1 MITDE
6 IVYFLCIET
15 VKILEKQQEKLHSI
29 KWTDGESNLDIEY
42 SKLSCE
48 CCEKAW
54 TIVQQKNKEFININI
69 KCKIP
74 DINITFIYDNGK
86 HIYKKIELK
95 SSKSIK
101 LPGSTINNLDVNQ
114 SLIYCLRPKN
124 KTGEYKIKCSQ
135 YHFAIEQSNIDLFQ
149 DRTPRPRLNFQKMKD
164 ITNVL
169 PYQHKDKSY
178 WLEHYSKC
186 AINRINENTSG
197 NYSWQDDLVKII
209 KKYIIEDYLK
219 NTSIEQI
226 QIDKITLEFK
236 EINN

>member
-6 IVYFLCIET
+6 IVYLLCIET
-15 VKILEKQQEKLHSI
+15 VKILETQQEKLHSI
-29 KWTDGESNLDIEY
+29 KWTDGESNLDSEY

-54 TIVQQKNKEFININI
+54 IIIQQKYKDLSNINI
-69 KCKIP
+69 KCNIP
-74 DINITFIYDNGK
+74 DINIIFIYENGNQ
-86 HIYKKIELK
+86 IYKKIELK
-95 SSKSIK
+95 SSKYIK
-101 LPGSTINNLDVNQ
+101 IPGSTINKLDINQ
-114 SLIYCLRPKN
+114 SLIYCLRPEN
-124 KTGEYKIKCSQ
+124 KIGKYKIKCSQ
-135 YHFAIEQSNIDLFQ
+135 YHSAIEQSNIDLFQ
-149 DRTPRPRLNFQKMKD
+149 DRTPRPHLNFQKMKD
-164 ITNVL
+164 VTNIV

-186 AINRINENTSG
+186 AINRINENTSC
-197 NYSWQDDLVKII
+197 NYSWQDDLVKIM

-236 EINN
+236 ETNI